1 MLHIKVD
8 EKSFNETTILKN
20 IDICLKQGEF
30 ISIIGP
36 SGCGKSTLL
45 NIISSLDNDYKGE
58 LTGDFSSLS
67 FMFQDHRLLPWLS
80 VKENLLLVSKTKDE
94 KEIIDL
100 LETINLVHILDEYP
114 KNLSGGMAR
123 RVALVRS
130 FINKPK
136 LIVLD
141 EPFISLDYPTSMG
154 LKKELLTF
162 YNKFKPTIILVT
174 HDLGE
179 AILLSNR
186 VLFFSKNPAKV
197 LLDFENLDYQVFDQ
211 MKNDEIKNKI
221 LTKYPKILEGVI

>member
-1 MLHIKVD
+1 
-8 EKSFNETTILKN
+8 
-20 IDICLKQGEF
+20 
-30 ISIIGP
+30 
-36 SGCGKSTLL
+36 
-45 NIISSLDNDYKGE
+45 
-58 LTGDFSSLS
+58 
-67 FMFQDHRLLPWLS
+67 MFQDHRLLPWLS

-197 LLDFENLDYQVFDQ
+197 LLDFENLDYQLFDQ

>member
-1 MLHIKVD
+1 MLYIRVD
-8 EKSFNETTILKN
+8 EKNFNETTILKN
-20 IDICLKQGEF
+20 IDISLKEGEF

-45 NIISSLDNDYKGE
+45 NIISSLDNDYKGH
-58 LTGDFSSLS
+58 LKGDFSKLS
-67 FMFQDHRLLPWLS
+67 FMFQDHRLLPWLT

-141 EPFISLDYPTSMG
+141 EPFISLDYPTSMS

-162 YNKFKPTIILVT
+162 YNKFNPTIILVT

-197 LLDFENLDYQVFDQ
+197 LLDFENLNYQVFDQ

>member
-8 EKSFNETTILKN
+8 EKSFNETNILKN

-197 LLDFENLDYQVFDQ
+197 LLDFENLDYQLFDQ

>member
-8 EKSFNETTILKN
+8 EKSFNETNILKN
-20 IDICLKQGEF
+20 IDISLKQGEF

-58 LTGDFSSLS
+58 LTGDFSKLS
-67 FMFQDHRLLPWLS
+67 FMFQDHRLLPWLT

-114 KNLSGGMAR
+114 KKLSGGMAR

-136 LIVLD
+136 LILLD

-174 HDLGE
+174 HDFSE

-197 LLDFENLDYQVFDQ
+197 LVDFENLDCHIFNQ
-211 MKNDEIKNKI
+211 MKNDEIKNKF
-221 LTKYPKILEGVI
+221 LAKYPKILEGEI